1 MTDNLKT
8 DTTMEEKILATLAAP
23 MKAGDVAAAT
33 GIDKKD
39 VDKIIKKLVAEGKVT
54 SPKRCYYE
62 AVK

>member
-1 MTDNLKT
+1 MKA
-8 DTTMEEKILATLAAP
+8 LATP
-23 MKAGDVAAAT
+23 KKAGEVAEAT

-39 VDKIIKKLVAEGKVT
+39 VDKLIKKLVAEGKVT